1 MDDEQVKQKV
11 QDVFGKNAE
20 KYIKSESHAK
30 GDDLQLL
37 LKWLQPQ
44 SSWIVLDIATGGGHV
59 AKTLSPY
66 VATVYAT
73 DLTKRMLT
81 ITASHLSKQC
91 NNIFYVIADAEN
103 LPFLDCTF
111 DIVTCRIAPHH
122 FPNPKDFINEA
133 GRVLKPGGQF
143 LLIDNVAPEEKRL
156 NVFMTTVEKLRDESH
171 VRCLTIKEWRELF
184 AAAGLQEKQ
193 SEKRKKTFQFKT
205 WVATTATSQQQID
218 AVEQSILH
226 ADEDVQSYFSVV
238 INNNHVQS
246 HQIDEWMVVCEKKI

>member
-1 MDDEQVKQKV
+1 MDDEQVKQKA
-11 QDVFGKNAE
+11 QEIFGNNAE

-30 GDDLQLL
+30 GDDLPLL

-59 AKTLSPY
+59 AKTLSSY

-81 ITASHLSKQC
+81 ITASYLRKQC
-91 NNIFYVIADAEN
+91 PNIFYVIADAED

-111 DIVTCRIAPHH
+111 DVVTCRIAPHH
-122 FPNPKDFINEA
+122 FPNPEDFINEA

-156 NVFMTTVEKLRDESH
+156 NMYMNTVEKLRDESH

-193 SEKRKKTFQFKT
+193 SEKRKKTFQFQT
-205 WVATTATSQQQID
+205 WVATTATSQQQMD
-218 AVEQSILH
+218 TVEQYILN
-226 ADEDVQSYFSVV
+226 ADKDIQSYFSVV
-238 INNNHVQS
+238 NNNNHVQS